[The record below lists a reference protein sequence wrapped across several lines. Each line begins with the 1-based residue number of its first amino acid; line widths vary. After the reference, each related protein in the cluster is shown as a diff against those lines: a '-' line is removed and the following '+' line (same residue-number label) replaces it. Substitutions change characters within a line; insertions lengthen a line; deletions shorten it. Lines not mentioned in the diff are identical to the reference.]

1 MALGQIAFLGSGE
14 TSLAG
19 GRIFESLAQSI
30 KAPLRIAL
38 METPAGFELNSAQV
52 VGRVGDFMKT
62 RLQNYK
68 PVIDVIPAR
77 KKDSAFSPDDPEIV
91 KPLLHANM
99 IFMGPGSPTYAIRQL
114 KDTLTWDVIRARHRL
129 GATLIFAS
137 AATISIGAH
146 ALPVYEI
153 YKVGQDVHL
162 VDGLN
167 LFADFGLHVSFIP
180 HWNNAEGGVDLD
192 TSRCFIGMDRFGEW
206 CGLIPA
212 ENETIGL
219 DEHTGLIIDFESGLC
234 EVSGVSSVSLV
245 RECNPEMFPS
255 GSRFPLS
262 ELGEVHLPDPLETDI
277 PAHVWEMCVNAPPL
291 DQNQPSEQVVVLV
304 QQRLLARASKNW
316 SESDKLRDEIAALGW
331 TVQDSKDGY
340 KLVKNLGRS
349 GPCWPADPGEQAD
362 TSGSQIQRPES
373 LTPSFTVYLFTR
385 VG

>member
-19 GRIFESLAQSI
+19 GRIFESLAHNI
-30 KAPLRIAL
+30 KDPLRIAL

-77 KKDSAFSPDDPEIV
+77 KKHSAFSPDDPEIV
-91 KPLLHANM
+91 KPLLYANI
-99 IFMGPGSPTYAIRQL
+99 IFLGPGSPTYAIRHL

-129 GATLIFAS
+129 GATLVFAS

-153 YKVGQDVHL
+153 YKVGQDVHM

-167 LFADFGLHVSFIP
+167 LFSDFGLHVSFIP
-180 HWNNAEGGVDLD
+180 HWNNADGGVDLD
-192 TSRCFIGMDRFGEW
+192 TSRCFMGMDRFKEW
-206 CGLIPA
+206 CDLLPS

-219 DEHTGLIIDFESGLC
+219 DEHTGLIMDFESGQC

-245 RECNPEMFPS
+245 REDDPEMYPS
-255 GSRFPLS
+255 GSKFSLS
-262 ELGEVHLPDPLETDI
+262 ELGEFRIPDPIEKDI
-277 PAHVWEMCVNAPPL
+277 PAHVWDMCLNAPPL
-291 DQNQPSEQVVVLV
+291 EEDYPSEEIIILV
-304 QQRLLARASKNW
+304 EKRAAARAEKNW
-316 SESDKLRDEIAALGW
+316 AESDKLREEIAALGW
-331 TVQDSKDGY
+331 TVQDSKEGY
-340 KLVKNLGRS
+340 KLVKS
-349 GPCWPADPGEQAD
+349 
-362 TSGSQIQRPES
+362 
-373 LTPSFTVYLFTR
+373 
-385 VG
+385 